1 MVPHSPIKLLTV
13 FFDPGIDQLIKVCY
27 NVSMTRYFIPGIDKD
42 FIMTRSK
49 YAQFLDITVNCLKLR
64 MRRGLYGTEY
74 VLDNGK
80 YLFRFPKR
88 RGDLH
93 VPKAAV
99 EPSQNLVPGPLVPA
113 AITGSARAART
124 TVNYAGIKK
133 QYNRGA
139 THTGKT
145 NYSSNMDGCK
155 KANDIKALNKI
166 RNNLG
171 DEYTDEINDE
181 VVMIARRNVA
191 AKKEA
196 AAKKADREA
205 TAKRGD
211 KPEPQ
216 IIAYGGGKG
225 FMIQSKYGGFLTRHE
240 LHRADYTADNH
251 PPVIDWSKKYYG

>member
-1 MVPHSPIKLLTV
+1 
-13 FFDPGIDQLIKVCY
+13 
-27 NVSMTRYFIPGIDKD
+27 MTRYFIPGIDKD

-49 YAQFLDITVNCLKLR
+49 YAQFLNITVNCLKLR
-64 MRRGLYGTEY
+64 MRRGMYGTEY

-88 RGDLH
+88 NGALY
-93 VPKAAV
+93 VPKTAV
-99 EPSQNLVPGPLVPA
+99 EPTNEPTPIPDQKVRA
-113 AITGSARAART
+113 ANTGSARAART
-124 TVNYAGIKK
+124 PVNYAGPKK

-181 VVMIARRNVA
+181 LVMLARQKVA
-191 AKKEA
+191 ARKEA

-205 TAKRGD
+205 TATRTHTQ
-211 KPEPQ
+211 EPQ
-216 IIAYGGGKG
+216 IIAHGGGRG
-225 FMIQSKYGGFLTRHE
+225 FMIPSRYGGFLTRHE

>member
-1 MVPHSPIKLLTV
+1 
-13 FFDPGIDQLIKVCY
+13 
-27 NVSMTRYFIPGIDKD
+27 MTRYFIPGIDKD

-49 YAQFLDITVNCLKLR
+49 YAQFLNITVNCLKLR
-64 MRRGLYGTEY
+64 MRRGMYGTEY

-88 RGDLH
+88 NGALY
-93 VPKAAV
+93 VPKTAV
-99 EPSQNLVPGPLVPA
+99 EPTAEPASIPGPLVPA
-113 AITGSARAART
+113 ANIGSAHAART
-124 TVNYAGIKK
+124 AVNYAGPKK

-181 VVMIARRNVA
+181 LVMLARQKVA
-191 AKKEA
+191 ARKEA

-205 TAKRGD
+205 TATRTHTQ
-211 KPEPQ
+211 EPQ
-216 IIAYGGGKG
+216 IIAHGGGRG
-225 FMIQSKYGGFLTRHE
+225 FMIPSRYGGFLTRHE

>member
-1 MVPHSPIKLLTV
+1 
-13 FFDPGIDQLIKVCY
+13 
-27 NVSMTRYFIPGIDKD
+27 MTRYFIPIIDKD

-49 YAQFLDITVNCLKLR
+49 YAQFLNITVNCLKLR

-74 VLDNGK
+74 VVDNGK

-88 RGDLH
+88 SGDLH
-93 VPKAAV
+93 VPKTAL
-99 EPSQNLVPGPLVPA
+99 EPTIEPLIPDPLVPA
-113 AITGSARAART
+113 AITGSAHAART
-124 TVNYAGIKK
+124 PVNYAGPKK

-155 KANDIKALNKI
+155 RANDIKALNKI

-205 TAKRGD
+205 TATRTHTQ
-211 KPEPQ
+211 EPQ
-216 IIAYGGGKG
+216 IIAYGGGRG
-225 FMIQSKYGGFLTRHE
+225 FLIPSRYGGFLTKHE
-240 LHRADYTADNH
+240 LQRADYTADNR

>member
-1 MVPHSPIKLLTV
+1 
-13 FFDPGIDQLIKVCY
+13 
-27 NVSMTRYFIPGIDKD
+27 MTRYFIPGIDKD

-49 YAQFLDITVNCLKLR
+49 YAQFLNITVNCLKLR

-88 RGDLH
+88 NGDLY
-93 VPKAAV
+93 VPKTSS
-99 EPSQNLVPGPLVPA
+99 EPTNEPMIPGPLVPA
-113 AITGSARAART
+113 AITGSAPAART
-124 TVNYAGIKK
+124 AVSYTKSKK

-139 THTGKT
+139 THKGDT
-145 NYSSNMDGCK
+145 NYHSNMDGCK

-205 TAKRGD
+205 AAKRGD

-225 FMIQSKYGGFLTRHE
+225 FMIQSKYGGFLTKHE
-240 LHRADYTADNH
+240 LHRAAYTANNH

>member
-1 MVPHSPIKLLTV
+1 
-13 FFDPGIDQLIKVCY
+13 
-27 NVSMTRYFIPGIDKD
+27 MTRYFIPGIDKD

-49 YAQFLDITVNCLKLR
+49 YAQFLNITVNCLKLR
-64 MRRGLYGTEY
+64 MRRGMYGTEY

-88 RGDLH
+88 NGALY
-93 VPKAAV
+93 VPKTAV
-99 EPSQNLVPGPLVPA
+99 EPTAEPASIPGPLVPA
-113 AITGSARAART
+113 ANIGSAHAART
-124 TVNYAGIKK
+124 AVNYAGPKK

-181 VVMIARRNVA
+181 LVMLARQKVA
-191 AKKEA
+191 ARKEA

-205 TAKRGD
+205 TATRTHTQ
-211 KPEPQ
+211 EPQ
-216 IIAYGGGKG
+216 IIAHGGGRG
-225 FMIQSKYGGFLTRHE
+225 FLIPSRYGGFLTRHE
-240 LHRADYTADNH
+240 LHRASYKANNH

>member
-1 MVPHSPIKLLTV
+1 M
-13 FFDPGIDQLIKVCY
+13 Y
-27 NVSMTRYFIPGIDKD
+27 NTNMTRYFIPIIDKD

-49 YAQFLDITVNCLKLR
+49 YAQFLNITVNCLKLR

-74 VLDNGK
+74 VVDNGK
-80 YLFRFPKR
+80 YLFCFPKR
-88 RGDLH
+88 NGDLH
-93 VPKAAV
+93 IPKTAFEPMIRDLKVLAA
-99 EPSQNLVPGPLVPA
+99 N
-113 AITGSARAART
+113 TGSARAART
-124 TVNYAGIKK
+124 PVNYAGPKK
-133 QYNRGA
+133 QYNRGT

-181 VVMIARRNVA
+181 VVMIARKNVA
-191 AKKEA
+191 ARKEA

-205 TAKRGD
+205 AATGAH

-216 IIAYGGGKG
+216 IIAYGGGRG
-225 FMIQSKYGGFLTRHE
+225 FMIQSRYGGFLTKHE

>member
-1 MVPHSPIKLLTV
+1 
-13 FFDPGIDQLIKVCY
+13 
-27 NVSMTRYFIPGIDKD
+27 MTRYFIPGVDKD

-64 MRRGLYGTEY
+64 MRRGFYGTEY

-88 RGDLH
+88 NGDLH
-93 VPKAAV
+93 VPKTAAEPTV
-99 EPSQNLVPGPLVPA
+99 EPVSIPGQKVLASKMASGPDAVTP
-113 AITGSARAART
+113 
-124 TVNYAGIKK
+124 VNYTNTKK

-139 THTGKT
+139 THKGDT
-145 NYSSNMDGCK
+145 NYRNNMDGCR
-155 KANDIKALNKI
+155 KANDVKALNKI

-171 DEYTDEINDE
+171 DEYTNEINDE
-181 VVMIARRNVA
+181 LVMLARQKVA
-191 AKKEA
+191 ARKEA

-205 TAKRGD
+205 TTTRTHKH
-211 KPEPQ
+211 EPQ
-216 IIAYGGGKG
+216 IIAYGGGRG
-225 FMIQSKYGGFLTRHE
+225 FMIQSRYGGFLTKHE

>member
-1 MVPHSPIKLLTV
+1 V
-13 FFDPGIDQLIKVCY
+13 FSEPTIEAVNKPMY
-27 NVSMTRYFIPGIDKD
+27 NTNMTRYFIPIIDKD

-49 YAQFLDITVNCLKLR
+49 YAQFLNITVNCLKLR

-88 RGDLH
+88 NGDLH
-93 VPKAAV
+93 VPKTALEPTIEPLIRGQKVRASKMASGPDAV
-99 EPSQNLVPGPLVPA
+99 TP
-113 AITGSARAART
+113 
-124 TVNYAGIKK
+124 VNYTKFKK

-139 THTGKT
+139 THAGKT
-145 NYSSNMDGCK
+145 NYNSNMDGCK

-181 VVMIARRNVA
+181 LVMIARKNVA
-191 AKKEA
+191 ARKEV

-205 TAKRGD
+205 TATRTHKH
-211 KPEPQ
+211 EPQ
-216 IIAYGGGKG
+216 IIAYGGGRG
-225 FMIQSKYGGFLTRHE
+225 FMIPSRYGGFLTRHE